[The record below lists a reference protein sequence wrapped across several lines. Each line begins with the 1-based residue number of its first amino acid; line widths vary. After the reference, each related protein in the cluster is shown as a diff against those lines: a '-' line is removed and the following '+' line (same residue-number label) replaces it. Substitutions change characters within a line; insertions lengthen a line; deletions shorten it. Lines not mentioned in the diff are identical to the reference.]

1 MTVDDYNTQQQGV
14 FAQKMQNV
22 KENGNQIHKLVRE
35 VHAKINIDKKSP
47 IWKAYVDYVNEIVLE
62 GIAQAVITALK
73 HLNEQIDPSYIK
85 KHDIIPIFEIK
96 LELNGTQ
103 VNFDPPIA

>member
-1 MTVDDYNTQQQGV
+1 
-14 FAQKMQNV
+14 MQIV

-35 VHAKINIDKKSP
+35 VHSKINIDKKSP

-73 HLNEQIDPSYIK
+73 HLNEQIDPVIIK
-85 KHDIIPIFEIK
+85 KHEIIPIFEIK
-96 LELNGTQ
+96 LELNGTS
-103 VNFDPPIA
+103 VNFEPPISNAIGMN